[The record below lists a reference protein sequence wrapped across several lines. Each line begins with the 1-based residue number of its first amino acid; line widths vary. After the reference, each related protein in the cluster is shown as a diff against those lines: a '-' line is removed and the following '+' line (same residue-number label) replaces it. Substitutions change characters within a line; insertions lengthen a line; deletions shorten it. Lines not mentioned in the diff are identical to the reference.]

1 MVEKIKVLKDEF
13 LGLMEKDVKQR
24 GVENAN
30 IKFHGELADIV
41 KDLADAE
48 RLCWEAEY
56 YRTVIEAM
64 DGGDSKAGY
73 GMGYGTGMSGGGTG
87 GGGRRGYG
95 GSPANGGN
103 LMGHSDPVSAI
114 RDMMMTADPDTKMR
128 IRSELGMM

>member
-1 MVEKIKVLKDEF
+1 MVEKIKTLKDQF
-13 LGLMEKDVKQR
+13 LELMEKDVKQR
-24 GVENAN
+24 GAENVN

-64 DGGDSKAGY
+64 DGNAKSGY
-73 GMGYGTGMSGGGTG
+73 GMSYGDMG

-103 LMGHSDPVSAI
+103 MMGHSDPVSAI

-128 IRSELGMM
+128 IRNELGMM

>member
-1 MVEKIKVLKDEF
+1 MVEKIKALKDQF
-13 LGLMEKDVKQR
+13 LGLMEKDAKR
-24 GVENAN
+24 GVERVD
-30 IKFHGELADIV
+30 IKLHGELADIV

-64 DGGDSKAGY
+64 DGNGSKAGY
-73 GMGYGTGMSGGGTG
+73 GMSYGSGSGVGS
-87 GGGRRGYG
+87 GRRGYG

-114 RDMMMTADPDTKMR
+114 RDMMMTADPETKMR